1 MRTEGQK
8 AKGQEL
14 GGEEV
19 REQET
24 YIKAV
29 QKTEKEAEAAFI
41 SHQSIL
47 LATIVLYL
55 GTIVNI

>member
-1 MRTEGQK
+1 MTGARRRGEGT
-8 AKGQEL
+8 GNI
-14 GGEEV
+14 
-19 REQET
+19 
-24 YIKAV
+24 IKAV